1 MPVPSRSVMFSK
13 GVPGEIG
20 LVAERAGNGRVA
32 TSAAFRNVWF
42 KFRDCRRCVP
52 FEPKYPTDT
61 ASPDITSRCTFRF
74 HDCTY
79 AVSKPGSTEL
89 GESVAPGTATQPAL
103 QLALVSL
110 VVGIVRG
117 NVTAVANGGFEELPV
132 PRLVT
137 G

>member
-42 KFRDCRRCVP
+42 RFRDCRRCVP
-52 FEPKYPTDT
+52 LEPKYPTDT

-79 AVSKPGSTEL
+79 AASNPGSTEL
-89 GESVAPGTATQPAL
+89 GATVVPGIALSVAL
-103 QLALVSL
+103 DSL
-110 VVGIVRG
+110 VVGIVIG

-132 PRLVT
+132 TRLVT

>member
-1 MPVPSRSVMFSK
+1 MPVPSRSVMLSK
-13 GVPGEIG
+13 GVPGDIG

-61 ASPDITSRCTFRF
+61 ATPDITSRCTFRF
-74 HDCTY
+74 QDCTY

-89 GESVAPGTATQPAL
+89 GETVLPGGAWLMAFAKVVVL
-103 QLALVSL
+103 LA
-110 VVGIVRG
+110 G
-117 NVTAVANGGFEELPV
+117 NAS
-132 PRLVT
+132 
-137 G
+137 